1 MSDLIS
7 VIITDYNYGKYIKK
21 AIESIFR
28 QTYKNLELIIINDGS
43 TDNSDDIITELIAQA
58 DDTIAIDY
66 VRQENKGI
74 VYTRNLGIELANG
87 SYFVFLDADDY
98 FSDNYIEK
106 MYETALSSCADVI
119 YPNWNIIYSESDT
132 ISKTDFQEF
141 NIKDYQLQK
150 FHVTSESL
158 VKKAS
163 IDKVRFRSDVIAEDW
178 EFFNHLALE
187 GKRFALSK
195 TSYINYLVKKDGRGE
210 KNSLVT
216 DAQNF
221 EKILSTLR
229 TEYGEDKVIPA
240 NQLMISKFS
249 ELETRFLDAS
259 SHVKG
264 LSEHIQKIEKLNADQ
279 TDSILTYE
287 KHTANLEAMITELQL
302 QKNYLES
309 VIAASESHN
318 TLILTSK
325 SYKIGNL
332 IIKTLKSLRHPS
344 LLKASVA
351 RRLSVISSKVKLLP
365 SPKSLILKSI
375 RDRDRKSNNY
385 LNPKR
390 VLVYVIY
397 ESQSRLQTYKLHFLK
412 ALSKL
417 SDEVLVVVNG
427 SLPADDISTLSQFG
441 EVKCR
446 GNEGYDTAAFKFGIE
461 SIGHEK
467 LSTFDELLLVNDT
480 NVGPLSDLSVVFEK
494 MAERKLDFWGISYG
508 EPQPDF
514 TGFNPYHTI
523 PVHLQSYFLVIEKS
537 LLKQPEFFNY
547 WQNLTDTNSRDKAI
561 GKHETVFTKYFE
573 DLGFKHGA
581 VSDNNHDSAMYIH
594 PLAMIQDFGV
604 PLVKYTAFANDSDDK
619 FAWQGL
625 KRQTEVP
632 ALLTYINEKTDYPM
646 SIIDGI
652 MADVK
657 NKEVTPHI
665 LVIDGVENAIP
676 QCTRYRVLNKV
687 EQLKSFNQ
695 KVWFVNNSSFEL
707 GYAEHASKIIIYRC
721 GYSEKLAELI
731 RLAKK
736 YNKPVYYDIDDLV
749 IDTKYTDQLSYT
761 QNLSS
766 KEKLNYDLGVN
777 GYGKLLRLCDGAIT
791 TTQTLKLE
799 LQNYQ
804 SKVLLNRNLAS
815 QELVSISSEVAKD
828 YSVVSNKLK
837 IAYFSGS
844 ITHNE
849 NFELI
854 KPAVIQILQKYPNV
868 ELHLVGHLD
877 IPKELRDFENQLV
890 FHDYVD
896 WQVLPQL
903 IADIDI
909 NLAPLVDTVFNRAKS
924 EIKWIEAALVKVPTL
939 ASQIGAF
946 SEMIRDGETGVLV
959 PDSAWFE
966 KLEKVILSQA
976 YRKEI
981 GEKAYDF
988 VIKNCVTDEHQDELI
1003 DWIIG

>member
-1 MSDLIS
+1 
-7 VIITDYNYGKYIKK
+7 
-21 AIESIFR
+21 
-28 QTYKNLELIIINDGS
+28 
-43 TDNSDDIITELIAQA
+43 
-58 DDTIAIDY
+58 
-66 VRQENKGI
+66 
-74 VYTRNLGIELANG
+74 
-87 SYFVFLDADDY
+87 
-98 FSDNYIEK
+98 
-106 MYETALSSCADVI
+106 
-119 YPNWNIIYSESDT
+119 
-132 ISKTDFQEF
+132 
-141 NIKDYQLQK
+141 
-150 FHVTSESL
+150 
-158 VKKAS
+158 
-163 IDKVRFRSDVIAEDW
+163 
-178 EFFNHLALE
+178 
-187 GKRFALSK
+187 
-195 TSYINYLVKKDGRGE
+195 
-210 KNSLVT
+210 
-216 DAQNF
+216 
-221 EKILSTLR
+221 
-229 TEYGEDKVIPA
+229 
-240 NQLMISKFS
+240 MISKFS

-594 PLAMIQDFGV
+594 PLDR
-604 PLVKYTAFANDSDDK
+604 K
-619 FAWQGL
+619 
-625 KRQTEVP
+625 
-632 ALLTYINEKTDYPM
+632 
-646 SIIDGI
+646 
-652 MADVK
+652 
-657 NKEVTPHI
+657 
-665 LVIDGVENAIP
+665 
-676 QCTRYRVLNKV
+676 
-687 EQLKSFNQ
+687 
-695 KVWFVNNSSFEL
+695 
-707 GYAEHASKIIIYRC
+707 
-721 GYSEKLAELI
+721 
-731 RLAKK
+731 
-736 YNKPVYYDIDDLV
+736 
-749 IDTKYTDQLSYT
+749 
-761 QNLSS
+761 
-766 KEKLNYDLGVN
+766 
-777 GYGKLLRLCDGAIT
+777 
-791 TTQTLKLE
+791 
-799 LQNYQ
+799 
-804 SKVLLNRNLAS
+804 
-815 QELVSISSEVAKD
+815 
-828 YSVVSNKLK
+828 SVV
-837 IAYFSGS
+837 
-844 ITHNE
+844 
-849 NFELI
+849 
-854 KPAVIQILQKYPNV
+854 
-868 ELHLVGHLD
+868 
-877 IPKELRDFENQLV
+877 
-890 FHDYVD
+890 
-896 WQVLPQL
+896 
-903 IADIDI
+903 
-909 NLAPLVDTVFNRAKS
+909 
-924 EIKWIEAALVKVPTL
+924 
-939 ASQIGAF
+939 
-946 SEMIRDGETGVLV
+946 
-959 PDSAWFE
+959 
-966 KLEKVILSQA
+966 
-976 YRKEI
+976 
-981 GEKAYDF
+981 
-988 VIKNCVTDEHQDELI
+988 
-1003 DWIIG
+1003 